1 MGLFAVIMIVGAL
14 NTFLGQV
21 LAGYKDVARR
31 TLITNFLGS
40 PLTMIFTLGAF
51 AIGWGLGGY
60 IFAQAIAALVVM
72 GFLFWSAWK
81 LTPTPVKRM
90 HSGFP
95 SMESEVISF
104 SAVTF
109 GIAFLEFVIAQADK
123 IIIGFYLNARE
134 VGIYALAATLI
145 GFLPIVLQ
153 SVNQIFCPTIAELHA
168 RNEHDLLEKIYQ
180 TLTKWIVGLTIPL
193 AAVMIVFAP
202 GLMQLFGKE
211 FAGAWPVL
219 VIGTAGQLINC
230 SVGSVG
236 YLLLMSGNQR
246 KLITIQAISGIV
258 MVVLNVKLVPNLGI
272 IGAAIAAATAN
283 AFTNLACLLQVRKT
297 LKMFP
302 FRRSYLR
309 LFPSTL
315 ASVGTLLLLR
325 VTLDGRLTDGLAIVI
340 GVACAYLVFATV
352 SLLFGLDEN
361 DRVIAHAAWAK
372 LSGNLPR
379 MMGASQ

>member
-1 MGLFAVIMIVGAL
+1 
-14 NTFLGQV
+14 
-21 LAGYKDVARR
+21 
-31 TLITNFLGS
+31 
-40 PLTMIFTLGAF
+40 
-51 AIGWGLGGY
+51 
-60 IFAQAIAALVVM
+60 
-72 GFLFWSAWK
+72 
-81 LTPTPVKRM
+81 
-90 HSGFP
+90 
-95 SMESEVISF
+95 
-104 SAVTF
+104 
-109 GIAFLEFVIAQADK
+109 
-123 IIIGFYLNARE
+123 
-134 VGIYALAATLI
+134 
-145 GFLPIVLQ
+145 
-153 SVNQIFCPTIAELHA
+153 
-168 RNEHDLLEKIYQ
+168 
-180 TLTKWIVGLTIPL
+180 
-193 AAVMIVFAP
+193 
-202 GLMQLFGKE
+202 MQLFGKE